1 MLYFREELAVIEN
14 RILEKELV
22 AKKKAEKRAKNI
34 AVCYLA
40 KWVKKRFIK
49 QSVNFANAKACH
61 SWWLGRGRSVIIG
74 TPQKPQV

>member
-34 AVCYLA
+34 AVRYLT
-40 KWVKKRFIK
+40 KWGKKD
-49 QSVNFANAKACH
+49 S
-61 SWWLGRGRSVIIG
+61 
-74 TPQKPQV
+74 